1 MARIKPQALLI
12 QSKKKKAPTRVSLT
26 TIITCNLLVILV
38 VLSLY
43 ATYNHWYKRS
53 INKLDTE
60 LINSEHSN
68 DTGERKKFDLPG
80 YAVMETSKGSI
91 TVELHKDSS
100 PEVVDKFL
108 DLCQKGYFKGM
119 RFHRV
124 IKHFVIQGGDPHNL
138 GAAEEWTLHRKS
150 DGQLETRF
158 DAFPKHE
165 AFMLGTSK
173 AKANAKGFE
182 IFITT
187 APIPNLNDKLNVF
200 GRVIKGEDVVQEIE
214 EVDTD
219 EQYQPK
225 SIIEIINITLKQE
238 P

>member
-1 MARIKPQALLI
+1 MARIKPQALLL
-12 QSKKKKAPTRVSLT
+12 QSKKKKGPTRVSLS

-43 ATYNHWYKRS
+43 ATYNHWYRS
-53 INKLDTE
+53 SNQPGMVLK
-60 LINSEHSN
+60 NSEHSN
-68 DTGERKKFDLPG
+68 DAEEQKKFDLPS
-80 YAVMETSKGSI
+80 YAVIETSKGSL

-108 DLCQKGYFKGM
+108 DLCQKGFFKGM

-124 IKHFVIQGGDPHNL
+124 IKHFVIQGGDAHNI
-138 GAAEEWTLHRKS
+138 GAAEEWALHRKS
-150 DGQLETRF
+150 NGQLETS
-158 DAFPKHE
+158 PKHE

-173 AKANAKGFE
+173 AKSNPKGFE

-187 APIPNLNDKLNVF
+187 APIPDLNDKLNVF

-219 EQYQPK
+219 EQYHPK
-225 SIIEIINITLKQE
+225 SLIEIVNITLKQE